1 MAAPSVPS
9 AELDLLNPDT
19 LRLAPLDDTRV
30 AKDPSQSGIM
40 VSRTMSARSLGA
52 MPPVAQTLATTRAAL
67 AFADSRDS
75 ATDVAMTFIS
85 GRWRTAAILAV
96 RGATAIGYRAHAIP
110 SLTGVEVPVDPTS
123 ALGRVVATKQ
133 PVTLTGAVAADPLG
147 RILSMSTKIAAAPVL
162 VAGEVVAIIA
172 AGDSVQGPEDAASID
187 ELTGIAT
194 ALGESYERIRR
205 A

>member
-1 MAAPSVPS
+1 MPD
-9 AELDLLNPDT
+9 LDLLNPDT
-19 LRLAPLDDTRV
+19 LRLSLSSLDDTRV

-40 VSRTMSARSLGA
+40 VSRTMSSRHHAA

-85 GRWRTAAILAV
+85 GRWRSAVIVAV
-96 RGATAIGYRAHAIP
+96 RGTSAIGYRGHAVP
-110 SLTGVEVPVDPTS
+110 GVAEVELALDPTT
-123 ALGRVVATKQ
+123 AIGTVVATKQ
-133 PVTLTGAVAADPLG
+133 PFTLGAASVATDPLG
-147 RILSMSTKIAAAPVL
+147 RVLNRPTMIAVAPVVVAGNVIAA
-162 VAGEVVAIIA
+162 IA
-172 AGDSVQGPEDAASID
+172 AGDSAHGASDPAAID

-194 ALGESYERIRR
+194 ALGETYERIRR